1 MVKIRLLRMGRHKSP
16 YYRIVVADSK
26 AKANGA
32 YIELLG
38 QYNPLTGQVSLKDEA
53 IVKWLNNGAQPTDTV
68 KTFLQKEGIWSMFMK
83 NKQLSAQSKAK
94 SKDSSKKIGKEFEKT
109 MSK

>member
-26 AKANGA
+26 AKANGS

-38 QYNPLTGQVSLKDEA
+38 QYNPLKGEKSLKVEA
-53 IVKWLNNGAQPTDTV
+53 IVKWLNQGAQPTDTV
-68 KTFLQKEGIWSMFMK
+68 KAFLKQEGIWSEFMK
-83 NKQLSAQSKAK
+83 KKQLAHASKTDK
-94 SKDSSKKIGKEFEKT
+94 NESK
-109 MSK
+109 

>member
-26 AKANGA
+26 AKSNGA

-38 QYNPLTGQVSLKDEA
+38 QYNPLTGKVSLKDEA

-68 KTFLQKEGIWSMFMK
+68 KSFLQKEGIWSMFMK
-83 NKQLSAQSKAK
+83 NKQLSAK
-94 SKDSSKKIGKEFEKT
+94 SRAENKDESKKIAESFAKDAQ
-109 MSK
+109 